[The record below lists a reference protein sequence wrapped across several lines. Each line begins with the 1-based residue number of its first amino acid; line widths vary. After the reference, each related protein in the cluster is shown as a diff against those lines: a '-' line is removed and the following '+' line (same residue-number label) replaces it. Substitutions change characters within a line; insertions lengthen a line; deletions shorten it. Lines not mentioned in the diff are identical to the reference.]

1 MPSADLANV
10 SETLVWLAVV
20 AYAAAAALSGFEFAY
35 RVAWV
40 GRAAVAVTV
49 AGLGANVA
57 AAVTRGLATHRVP
70 WGNMYE
76 YSIMVGVVTVAA
88 YLVWVARR
96 PEVRPLGMFILLP
109 AVLAIAIGGVA
120 LRVPAGPLVP
130 ALNSGW
136 IKIHVAAAIT
146 GSSILCLGGIFS
158 LLYLAKE
165 RYERRT
171 ATPAP
176 PLVAGGARTADRV
189 ELRETLAAYVEE
201 EEAAPEA
208 PAPAPTTAAGG
219 ATGAGALR
227 IGRLLELLPAS
238 RTLDMLAYR
247 TAAFG
252 FPIWTFAIIAGA
264 IWAQS
269 AWGRYWGWD
278 PKEVWSLVAFLAY
291 MAILH
296 GRWDRFIGMFGVAAI
311 SIIAFQT
318 ILMTYLGV
326 NFVLTTGLHS
336 YGMGDSPVVTWMMI
350 VAVVEIAFLA
360 WGLVAQ
366 RRLDRA
372 ELATL

>member
-146 GSSILCLGGIFS
+146 GSSILCLAGIFS
-158 LLYLAKE
+158 LLYLVKE

-201 EEAAPEA
+201 EEATLEA
-208 PAPAPTTAAGG
+208 SASPAPVATTAAGG

-227 IGRLLELLPAS
+227 IGRLLELLPPS

-278 PKEVWSLVAFLAY
+278 PKETWSFIVWVVFAAYLHARATAGWRGRRAAWISLVGF
-291 MAILH
+291 
-296 GRWDRFIGMFGVAAI
+296 AAML
-311 SIIAFQT
+311 FNF
-318 ILMTYLGV
+318 YVV
-326 NFVLTTGLHS
+326 NTWIVGLHS
-336 YGMGDSPVVTWMMI
+336 Y
-350 VAVVEIAFLA
+350 AK
-360 WGLVAQ
+360 
-366 RRLDRA
+366 
-372 ELATL
+372 

>member
-1 MPSADLANV
+1 MSSADLANL

-40 GRAAVAVTV
+40 GRAAVAVAG
-49 AGLGANVA
+49 AGLAANIA
-57 AAVTRGLATHRVP
+57 AAVTRGLAAHRVP

-76 YSIMVGVVTVAA
+76 YSIMVGVVTIAA
-88 YLVWVARR
+88 YLVWVAKR

-146 GSSILCLGGIFS
+146 GSSILCLAGIFS

-165 RYERRT
+165 RFERRT

-208 PAPAPTTAAGG
+208 TAATAEAPAPAEGDRFAAFRL
-219 ATGAGALR
+219 T
-227 IGRLLELLPAS
+227 RLLELLPPS

-278 PKEVWSLVAFLAY
+278 PKETWSFIVWVVFAAYLHARATAGWRGRRAAWLALVGF
-291 MAILH
+291 
-296 GRWDRFIGMFGVAAI
+296 AAML
-311 SIIAFQT
+311 FNF
-318 ILMTYLGV
+318 YVV
-326 NFVLTTGLHS
+326 NTWIVGLHS
-336 YGMGDSPVVTWMMI
+336 Y
-350 VAVVEIAFLA
+350 AK
-360 WGLVAQ
+360 
-366 RRLDRA
+366 
-372 ELATL
+372 

>member
-1 MPSADLANV
+1 MSSADLANL

-40 GRAAVAVTV
+40 GRAAVAVAG
-49 AGLGANVA
+49 AGLAANIA
-57 AAVTRGLATHRVP
+57 AAVTRGLAAHRVP

-76 YSIMVGVVTVAA
+76 YSIMVGVVTIAA
-88 YLVWVARR
+88 YLVWVAKR

-146 GSSILCLGGIFS
+146 GSSILCLAGIFS

-165 RYERRT
+165 RFERRT

-208 PAPAPTTAAGG
+208 RTATAEAPATAEGDRFA
-219 ATGAGALR
+219 ALR
-227 IGRLLELLPAS
+227 LNRLLELLPPS

-278 PKEVWSLVAFLAY
+278 PKETWSFIVWVVFAAYLHARATAGWRGRRAAWLALVGF
-291 MAILH
+291 
-296 GRWDRFIGMFGVAAI
+296 AAML
-311 SIIAFQT
+311 FNF
-318 ILMTYLGV
+318 YVV
-326 NFVLTTGLHS
+326 NTWIVGLHS
-336 YGMGDSPVVTWMMI
+336 Y
-350 VAVVEIAFLA
+350 AK
-360 WGLVAQ
+360 
-366 RRLDRA
+366 
-372 ELATL
+372 